1 MPTSQ
6 SSRRAAPDA
15 QSGRAARLI
24 LFATVFFDLLGFGI
38 VIPFLPMYAARLG
51 IGAGAI
57 GLLLSAYSIMQFIFA
72 PLLGRLSD
80 RIGRRPIIMLGLF
93 GSSLSYLIYGFT
105 DSFVGLLISRAVH
118 GTCAATI
125 STAQAYV
132 ADTTEESQ
140 RAHAMGMI
148 GAAFGLGFVLGPA
161 IGGLLGAVSLRTPVL
176 FAAGLTFT
184 NLIFAAVWLPE
195 SRHPRDPARAAAAG
209 ARPGARWSLDLP
221 RRLGRH
227 RAIARLF
234 GVAFLLTLA
243 IAALEATFALTVPA
257 VYGYAAAGV
266 GGLLAFAGLMQAIAQ
281 GYLVGKL
288 VPRTGEVA
296 LVVAGAALLALGLG
310 PLGSWT
316 WHSALYGMLIL
327 IAAGYGLGTTAVATL
342 ISRRTERE
350 LQGEALGLNQSVL
363 SLARVIGPIAG
374 GILYQAMGPAA
385 PYLGGAAVAA
395 MAMVLATR
403 ISHIRATAGGRS
415 GAMVNSAGLIEWAI
429 VFHLFGVIV
438 WIGNLLVIASM
449 LSLAA
454 EEVGAAR
461 ERLILISRRLF
472 QIGCNLGALATVIFG
487 IILILLEPAI
497 LMMGWL
503 HLKLLLVLVL
513 LYLHYHLYRR
523 ILKLENDPSGAAARE
538 FKMIHGIVSALL
550 LVILAL
556 AVLKPF

>member
-6 SSRRAAPDA
+6 PSKPAA
-15 QSGRAARLI
+15 SGRPARLI

-132 ADTTEESQ
+132 ADTTEESK

-176 FAAGLTFT
+176 FAAALTFV
-184 NLIFAAVWLPE
+184 NLIFAAFWLPE
-195 SRHPRDPARAAAAG
+195 SRDPRTSARGAEPG
-209 ARPGARWSLDLP
+209 ARPGSRWSLDLP

-227 RAIARLF
+227 RALAPLF
-234 GVAFLLTLA
+234 TVAFLLTLA

-266 GGLLAFAGLMQAIAQ
+266 GGLLAFAGLVQAIAQ

-288 VPRTGEVA
+288 VPRTGEAA
-296 LVVAGAALLALGLG
+296 LVVAGAAALATGLA
-310 PLGSWT
+310 PLGSWPS
-316 WHSALYGMLIL
+316 HAALYGMLFL
-327 IAAGYGLGTTAVATL
+327 IASGYGFGTTAVATL
-342 ISRRTERE
+342 ISRRTGHE

-374 GILYQAMGPAA
+374 GMVYQALGPAA
-385 PYLGGAAVAA
+385 PYLGAAAVAA
-395 MAMVLATR
+395 VAMVLAART
-403 ISHIRATAGGRS
+403 IHIRAA
-415 GAMVNSAGLIEWAI
+415 
-429 VFHLFGVIV
+429 
-438 WIGNLLVIASM
+438 
-449 LSLAA
+449 
-454 EEVGAAR
+454 
-461 ERLILISRRLF
+461 
-472 QIGCNLGALATVIFG
+472 
-487 IILILLEPAI
+487 
-497 LMMGWL
+497 
-503 HLKLLLVLVL
+503 
-513 LYLHYHLYRR
+513 
-523 ILKLENDPSGAAARE
+523 
-538 FKMIHGIVSALL
+538 
-550 LVILAL
+550 
-556 AVLKPF
+556 

>member
-6 SSRRAAPDA
+6 SSTQAASGS

-57 GLLLSAYSIMQFIFA
+57 GLLLSAYSIMQFLFA

-93 GSSLSYLIYGFT
+93 GSSLSYLIYGFA
-105 DSFVGLLISRAVH
+105 DSFAGLLISRAVH
-118 GTCAATI
+118 GMCAATI

-132 ADTTEESQ
+132 ADTTEETK

-161 IGGLLGAVSLRTPVL
+161 AGGLLGAVSLRTPVL
-176 FAAGLTFT
+176 FAAGLTFA
-184 NLIFAAVWLPE
+184 NLIFAAVWLPA
-195 SRHPRDPARAAAAG
+195 SRDPRDSARAAENN

-221 RRLGRH
+221 RRLARH
-227 RAIARLF
+227 RAIVRLF
-234 GVAFLLTLA
+234 AVAFLLTLA

-288 VPRTGEVA
+288 VPRTGEAV
-296 LVVAGAALLALGLG
+296 LVVVGAAALAFGLA
-310 PLGSWT
+310 PLGSWSS
-316 WHSALYGMLIL
+316 HAALYGMLIL

-342 ISRRTERE
+342 ISRRTGRE

-363 SLARVIGPIAG
+363 SLARVIGPLAG
-374 GILYQAMGPAA
+374 GMLYQAMGPAA

-395 MAMVLATR
+395 IAMVLATR
-403 ISHIRATAGGRS
+403 ISHIRA
-415 GAMVNSAGLIEWAI
+415 
-429 VFHLFGVIV
+429 
-438 WIGNLLVIASM
+438 
-449 LSLAA
+449 AA
-454 EEVGAAR
+454 
-461 ERLILISRRLF
+461 
-472 QIGCNLGALATVIFG
+472 
-487 IILILLEPAI
+487 
-497 LMMGWL
+497 
-503 HLKLLLVLVL
+503 
-513 LYLHYHLYRR
+513 
-523 ILKLENDPSGAAARE
+523 
-538 FKMIHGIVSALL
+538 
-550 LVILAL
+550 
-556 AVLKPF
+556 

>member
-1 MPTSQ
+1 MPTSE

-15 QSGRAARLI
+15 QSGRVARLI

-105 DSFVGLLISRAVH
+105 DSFAGLLISRAVH

-132 ADTTEESQ
+132 ADTTEESR

-176 FAAGLTFT
+176 FAAGLTFA

-195 SRHPRDPARAAAAG
+195 SRDARAPARAAATG

-234 GVAFLLTLA
+234 AVAFLLTLA

-288 VPRTGEVA
+288 VPRTGEAVLA
-296 LVVAGAALLALGLG
+296 VAGAALLGLGLG

-316 WHSALYGMLIL
+316 SHAALYGMLIL
-327 IAAGYGLGTTAVATL
+327 IAAGYGLGSTAVATL
-342 ISRRTERE
+342 ISRRTGRE

-374 GILYQAMGPAA
+374 GILYQTMSPAA

-403 ISHIRATAGGRS
+403 ISNIRA
-415 GAMVNSAGLIEWAI
+415 
-429 VFHLFGVIV
+429 
-438 WIGNLLVIASM
+438 
-449 LSLAA
+449 AA
-454 EEVGAAR
+454 
-461 ERLILISRRLF
+461 
-472 QIGCNLGALATVIFG
+472 
-487 IILILLEPAI
+487 
-497 LMMGWL
+497 
-503 HLKLLLVLVL
+503 
-513 LYLHYHLYRR
+513 
-523 ILKLENDPSGAAARE
+523 
-538 FKMIHGIVSALL
+538 
-550 LVILAL
+550 
-556 AVLKPF
+556 